1 MLTLGK
7 WAFALS
13 STIFKIW
20 KPFPE
25 NPIRQLI
32 ANGHPKPYTKQY
44 KAWVQKNTLWHP
56 PYSSTNKNQTSKTLW
71 HLPHF
76 STSMFFYRPDFC
88 LSPLWSPHPRVLL
101 FTSLT
106 TTQLDFLR
114 RNRWPTRHPVAS
126 RVALDLPFWAM
137 RSASYRLI
145 RMAIEIASEV
155 GAFFLSSIFCLA

>member
-1 MLTLGK
+1 MCTWLSSLLEE

-20 KPFPE
+20 KPFPV
-25 NPIRQLI
+25 NPNRQLI
-32 ANGHPKPYTKQY
+32 ANSHPK
-44 KAWVQKNTLWHP
+44 WVQKTFWHP
-56 PYSSTNKNQTSKTLW
+56 PYSSANKNQTSKTLW

-106 TTQLDFLR
+106 MTQLDFLC
-114 RNRWPTRHPVAS
+114 RNRWPTRRPVAS

-145 RMAIEIASEV
+145 RMAIEMASEV

>member
-1 MLTLGK
+1 MCTWLSSLLEE

-20 KPFPE
+20 KPFPV
-25 NPIRQLI
+25 NPNRQLI
-32 ANGHPKPYTKQY
+32 ANSHPK
-44 KAWVQKNTLWHP
+44 WVQKKHSDTLLTQALTRIKP
-56 PYSSTNKNQTSKTLW
+56 LKTLW

-106 TTQLDFLR
+106 MTQLDFLR
-114 RNRWPTRHPVAS
+114 RNRWPTRRPVAS

-145 RMAIEIASEV
+145 RMAIEMASEV